1 MELTSSKPIDC
12 SLKEYK
18 EDIIIYEKGFRE
30 YDARWR
36 YPEQINL
43 PGLQNLGISLGK
55 LILKNGVDRNIVV
68 GHDFRSYS
76 EEVKEALVAGLVAS
90 GMNVYDIGLTIT
102 PGAYFAQYF
111 FDCMNVAMVTA
122 SHNPNGW
129 TGVKMGLNRPLTF
142 ETEQMKA
149 LKEISLSYPSPSEV
163 KGTYIFQNINK
174 EYLKDLTNKKS
185 TKRKIKAVVAC
196 GNGTAGMF
204 APKALKKIGIEVIP
218 LHCDLDNTFPN
229 YNPNPED
236 MLMLKDLSKKVLETN
251 SDVGFAFDGDGDR
264 CGFVDDRGRE
274 IFADKIG
281 LLIARKISKETK
293 NSLFITDIKSTS
305 LFSSDEVLKNNN
317 SEVLYWKTGHS
328 YIKKKTFE
336 KNAIAGF
343 ERSGHYFF
351 NKPIGRG
358 YDDGIL
364 SAIELCKLMDKEKT
378 IKLSE
383 LYDELPITYCSPTMS
398 PQCSDHIK
406 YEIVNKITSVF
417 ENMEKNEEKFSGQM
431 ISSLITINGVRVSL
445 EDGSWGLIRA
455 SSNSP
460 NLVVVCESPI
470 SKERMKEIFISL
482 DKILKSFP
490 EVGEYDQ
497 KI

>member
-1 MELTSSKPIDC
+1 
-12 SLKEYK
+12 
-18 EDIIIYEKGFRE
+18 
-30 YDARWR
+30 
-36 YPEQINL
+36 
-43 PGLQNLGISLGK
+43 
-55 LILKNGVDRNIVV
+55 
-68 GHDFRSYS
+68 
-76 EEVKEALVAGLVAS
+76 
-90 GMNVYDIGLTIT
+90 
-102 PGAYFAQYF
+102 
-111 FDCMNVAMVTA
+111 MNVAMVTA

-281 LLIARKISKETK
+281 LLIARKISRETK
-293 NSLFITDIKSTS
+293 NSLFIADIKSTS
-305 LFSSDEVLKNNN
+305 LFSSDEVLKGNN
-317 SEVLYWKTGHS
+317 SEVIYWKTGHS

-336 KNAIAGF
+336 NNAIAGF

-364 SAIELCKLMDKEKT
+364 SAIELCKLMDTEKT

-406 YEIVNKITSVF
+406 YEIVNKNNFCI
-417 ENMEKNEEKFSGQM
+417 
-431 ISSLITINGVRVSL
+431 
-445 EDGSWGLIRA
+445 
-455 SSNSP
+455 
-460 NLVVVCESPI
+460 
-470 SKERMKEIFISL
+470 
-482 DKILKSFP
+482 
-490 EVGEYDQ
+490 
-497 KI
+497 